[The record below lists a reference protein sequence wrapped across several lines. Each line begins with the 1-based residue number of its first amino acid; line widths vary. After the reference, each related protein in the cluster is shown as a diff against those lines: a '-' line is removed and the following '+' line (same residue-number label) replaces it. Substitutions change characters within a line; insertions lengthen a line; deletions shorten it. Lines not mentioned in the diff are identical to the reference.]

1 MNYTEAV
8 EILTSRGRF
17 VVKLGLDRTR
27 AILERAGNPQ
37 LGFKGAL
44 VAGTNGKGSTAAMLA
59 AILHEAG
66 HTVGTMPSPHLS
78 SYTERIQVDGV
89 PISEP
94 EFAAAV
100 EWLQPRLE
108 GIDEE
113 LGAPTE
119 FELLTTVALT
129 YLARHCDRLVVEVGM
144 GGRLDSTNVLDLG
157 VAIITNV
164 DLDHQQ
170 YLGHT
175 IEKIAYEKAGV
186 IKAGNTVI
194 TGASQRAMVA
204 IEERAAAVA
213 ATVWRLHGEIHH
225 TRRTVGWEGVD
236 VEVHGPG
243 FDCALR
249 TPLLGRFQGDNAALA
264 VAAAHVIDG
273 VGCATMTAGIAGVSW
288 PGRLEHVGDHPA
300 VLLDGGHNPAA
311 LRWLAQ
317 TIPELAAGRR
327 LVVVFGMMADKDLP
341 AAMAELRQ
349 LRAAEVV
356 FTAAD
361 SPRAASPERLAELW
375 GGGEAIASPEAAAWR
390 GIELAGL
397 DGVLLVCGSLYL
409 VGAVRPMLVAARR

>member
-1 MNYTEAV
+1 
-8 EILTSRGRF
+8 
-17 VVKLGLDRTR
+17 
-27 AILERAGNPQ
+27 
-37 LGFKGAL
+37 
-44 VAGTNGKGSTAAMLA
+44 VAGTNGKGSTAALLG

-78 SYTERIQVDGV
+78 SYTERIQVDGT

-100 EWLQPRLE
+100 DWLLPRLE
-108 GIDEE
+108 GLDEE
-113 LGAPTE
+113 LGPPTE
-119 FELLTTVALT
+119 FELLTTIALT
-129 YLARHCDRLVVEVGM
+129 YLARHCDRIVVEVGM

-157 VAIITNV
+157 VAVVTNV

-170 YLGHT
+170 YLGDT

-204 IEERAAAVA
+204 IHTRAAEVG

-225 TRRTVGWEGVD
+225 ARRTLGWEGVEVD
-236 VEVHGPG
+236 VKGPG
-243 FDCALR
+243 FSCSGR

-264 VAAAHVIDG
+264 MAAAYAIEE
-273 VGCATMTAGIAGVSW
+273 VGCDAMRAGLAGVVW

-311 LRWLAQ
+311 IRWLAQ
-317 TIPELAAGRR
+317 TIPELAGGRR

-341 AAMAELRQ
+341 AALGELRQ

-356 FTAAD
+356 FTAAE
-361 SPRAASPERLAELW
+361 SPRAAAPEYLAELW
-375 GGGEAIASPEAAAWR
+375 GGGEVIASPELAVWR
-390 GIELAGL
+390 AIELAGL
-397 DGVLLVCGSLYL
+397 DGILLVCGSLYL
-409 VGAVRPMLVAARR
+409 VGAVRPMLIAARR